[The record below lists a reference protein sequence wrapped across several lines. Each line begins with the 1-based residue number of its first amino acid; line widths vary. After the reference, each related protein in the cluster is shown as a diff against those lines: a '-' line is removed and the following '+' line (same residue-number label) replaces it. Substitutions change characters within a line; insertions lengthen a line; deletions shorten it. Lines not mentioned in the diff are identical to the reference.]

1 MRRFW
6 AAPVEK
12 RISKSLGVGVFV
24 LASFFADP
32 VFAQDRPP
40 DTTLLAQ
47 QQAQKIP
54 ADAPPTIPIAEV
66 ARRADEVGAV
76 LRSLDEQLP
85 SSAQIKRIEQEL
97 SPLSERLADRFEQ
110 TKQTI
115 ESRHALG
122 TLDALVDFWRSNRG
136 NLATWMATVTARA
149 DWLEQQRTELARLGA
164 TWTRTQAE
172 VRAAKAPPEVSQ
184 RVMDV
189 LTALA
194 GAQARVEAERAA
206 TLVLQDRVA
215 RELTRTDSALAQIA
229 QARRQTAVGLLVR
242 DSPPIWRVSI
252 PPPGSRAPVGAALA
266 TLVEVVRGFVAEH
279 SDRIALH
286 LTGLLILVALLWW
299 ARGRARALPA
309 PEGTTA
315 SPALAF
321 DQPVAAALVLGMLA
335 AFWIYADEPRT
346 ARLIVEIG
354 VFPPMVVILRQLV
367 TAPMRP
373 ALYAMAAFFPIDV
386 LRDLLVQRPLVER
399 SLFLLEMLAA
409 TALLGWFIRSGRLD
423 DLIVASGGSA
433 SARVRKDLF
442 KLALLGILGALVAD
456 AIGNVSLA
464 RLVGSGILSSGYLA
478 MVLIAGRRLAEGL
491 VTFALR
497 VRPLV
502 RLRMVRHH
510 SARLERRARALL
522 RALSVIVWA
531 VGTLDYFGVLMPGFA
546 LTRQILAANLVIGA
560 LSFSFGDVLAFALT
574 VYLASVVSSLV
585 QFVLAEDVFPRLDL
599 RPGLPYALSRL
610 VKYAIVSVGFVLALL
625 ALGINL
631 NRVTV
636 LGGALGIG
644 VGFGLQNIVN
654 NFVSGLILLFERP
667 VRVGDA
673 VQVGEVQGEVR
684 RIGIRAT
691 TVRAWE
697 GAEVIVPNS
706 QLVAERVTN
715 WTPADYRRRL
725 DIPVNV
731 AYGSA
736 PDKVLQVL
744 TEVAQSHPDVIATP
758 APLALFLGFGDSA
771 LQFQLRAWTNRLDR
785 HLVVKSELG
794 VAVYAALGEAGFS
807 IPFPQQEIRIHSTA
821 LPPPES
827 GGRQKLPP
835 GVL

>member
-1 MRRFW
+1 MTTPRRHGG
-6 AAPVEK
+6 ALALLACALLL
-12 RISKSLGVGVFV
+12 LGAV
-24 LASFFADP
+24 LARPTD
-32 VFAQDRPP
+32 AQTRPP
-40 DTTLLAQ
+40 EGQ
-47 QQAQKIP
+47 GQKGS
-54 ADAPPTIPIAEV
+54 ADAPPITVAEV

-85 SSAQIKRIEQEL
+85 SSPQIKRIEQEL
-97 SPLSERLADRFEQ
+97 SPLNERLADRFEQ

-115 ESRHALG
+115 GSRHALG

-136 NLATWMATVTARA
+136 TLATWMATVTERA
-149 DWLEQQRTELARLGA
+149 DWLEQQRAELAKLGA
-164 TWTRTQAE
+164 TWTRTRAE
-172 VRAAKAPPEVSQ
+172 VRVAKAPPEVSQ
-184 RVMDV
+184 RIMDV
-189 LTALA
+189 LSALA

-206 TLVLQDRVA
+206 TLVLQDRIA
-215 RELTRTDSALAQIA
+215 RELARADSALAQIA
-229 QARRQTAVGLLVR
+229 QARRQAAGGLLVR
-242 DSPPIWRVSI
+242 DSPPIWRISV

-266 TLVEVVRGFVAEH
+266 TLLAVLRGFVDEY

-286 LTGLLILVALLWW
+286 LTGLLTLVALLWW
-299 ARGRARALPA
+299 VRGRARELPA
-309 PEGTTA
+309 PEGA
-315 SPALAF
+315 PAQPAIAF

-354 VFPPMVVILRQLV
+354 VFPPMVLILRRLV
-367 TAPMRP
+367 TPSMRP
-373 ALYAMAAFFPIDV
+373 ALYVMAAFFPVDV
-386 LRDLLVQRPLVER
+386 LRDLLVQRPLLER
-399 SLFLLEMLAA
+399 GLFLLEMLAA
-409 TALLGWFIRSGRLD
+409 VALLGWFIRSGRVD
-423 DLIVASGGSA
+423 DLIAASGGSA
-433 SARVRKDLF
+433 SARARRDLF
-442 KLALLGILGALVAD
+442 KLALVGVLAALVAD
-456 AIGNVSLA
+456 TVGNVSLA
-464 RLVGSGILSSGYLA
+464 RLVGSGVLSSGYLA

-502 RLRMVRHH
+502 RLRMVGHH
-510 SARLERRARALL
+510 GARLERRARRLL
-522 RALSVIVWA
+522 RAISAIVWA
-531 VGTLDYFGVLMPGFA
+531 IGTLDYFGVLMPAVA
-546 LTRQILAANLVIGA
+546 LTRQILDAHLVIGA
-560 LSFSFGDVLAFALT
+560 LSLSLGDVLAFGLT

-585 QFVLAEDVFPRLDL
+585 QFVLAEDVFPRLNL
-599 RPGLPYALSRL
+599 RPGLPYALLSL
-610 VKYAIVSVGFVLALL
+610 VKYAIVAVGFVLALL
-625 ALGINL
+625 ALGVNL

-636 LGGALGIG
+636 LGGALGVG

-673 VQVGEVQGEVR
+673 VQIGDVQGEVR

-744 TEVAQSHPDVIATP
+744 TEVAQSHPDVVASP
-758 APLALFLGFGDSA
+758 APVAQFLGFGDSA
-771 LQFQLRAWTNRLDR
+771 LQFQLLAWTNRLDR
-785 HLVVKSELG
+785 HPMVRSELG
-794 VAVYAALGEAGFS
+794 VAVYAALQEAGFS
-807 IPFPQQEIRIHSTA
+807 IPFPQQEVRIHPTA
-821 LPPPES
+821 LPPLEP
-827 GGRQKLPP
+827 GGR
-835 GVL
+835 